1 VTALNT
7 AINCIEDHDTDTKE
21 HVSRMSLTS
30 RLIGLRYG
38 LTDREADLLSFAA
51 GMHDLGKTEVP
62 VSLLLKPGKL
72 DRYEWAV
79 MKTHTTIGADI
90 IGTQYSEPLKTARIV
105 ALTHHERWDG
115 SGYPNRLR
123 GEQIPLYA
131 RIVAI
136 SDVFDAL
143 TSERPYKRAWSGREA
158 AEEIKRG
165 SGTHFDP
172 TLVPLFLEVYP
183 EIYKA
188 MHQSMDLTIA

>member
-1 VTALNT
+1 MTALNT
-7 AINCIEDHDTDTKE
+7 AINCIEDHDTGTRE

-38 LTDREADLLSFAA
+38 MTDREADLLSFAA
-51 GMHDLGKTEVP
+51 SMHDLGKTEVP

-72 DRYEWAV
+72 DRHEWAV
-79 MKTHTTIGADI
+79 MKTHTTLGADI
-90 IGTQYSEPLKTARIV
+90 IGDIRKKRFKAARIV

-115 SGYPNRLR
+115 SGYPNGLR

-143 TSERPYKRAWSGREA
+143 TSVRPYKNAWSAQEA
-158 AEEIKRG
+158 AEEIERG
-165 SGTHFDP
+165 SGSHFDP
-172 TLVPLFLEVYP
+172 ALVRVFLEVYP
-183 EIYKA
+183 EITKFA
-188 MHQSMDLTIA
+188 TGIIHRPA

>member
-1 VTALNT
+1 MTALNT
-7 AINCIEDHDTDTKE
+7 AINCIEDHDTGTGE

-38 LTDREADLLSFAA
+38 MTDREADLLSIAA

-79 MKTHTTIGADI
+79 MKTHTTLGADI
-90 IGTQYSEPLKTARIV
+90 IGDGRSEPFKTARIV

-115 SGYPNRLR
+115 RGYPNGLR
-123 GEQIPLYA
+123 GEQIPLHA

-165 SGTHFDP
+165 SGSHFDP
-172 TLVPLFLEVYP
+172 SLVQLFLAVYP
-183 EIYKA
+183 EITKSA
-188 MHQSMDLTIA
+188 TGIIHRPA